1 MVQPGDWVVAAA
13 LVEVLPGVVGGCGL
27 PVGSQDGGLAVGVV
41 EVAFDDRAGG
51 VGDGGDV
58 EVGIV
63 LDVVTL
69 L

>member
-1 MVQPGDWVVAAA
+1 MVEGGGWVVAAA
-13 LVEVLPGVVGGCGL
+13 LVEVLPGVVAGCGL

-41 EVAFDDRAGG
+41 EIALDDRAGG

-58 EVGIV
+58 EVGVV